1 MNKMKEIV
9 NNLKT
14 KLTPKFLVL
23 DSKFE
28 KFMPNS
34 KLRKIAYIAIGS
46 LFGFMFLIIILG
58 LLLSPL
64 RNQPI
69 DDGIILNKPNVIVS
83 SPKPEVPL
91 SDTEKLILNL
101 ETRIKEMRFPES
113 ILNIPVIE
121 MDITI

>member
-1 MNKMKEIV
+1 MNKIKEIV

-28 KFMPNS
+28 KFMPNL

-69 DDGIILNKPNVIVS
+69 DEGTILNKPNVIVS

>member
-1 MNKMKEIV
+1 MNKIKEIV

-28 KFMPNS
+28 KFMPNL

-69 DDGIILNKPNVIVS
+69 DEGTILNKPNVIVS

-121 MDITI
+121 MDIII